1 MNFDEFNRIFCKGM
15 FKEALIDVNQ
25 NFSSLNAKTS
35 TSEDVQLFV
44 KIGEYQRQQMFTG
57 LDPKADQYV
66 YGRQILNSLNDIT
79 QKP

>member
-25 NFSSLNAKTS
+25 NFSSLNTKAS
-35 TSEDVQLFV
+35 TTDDVQLFV

-57 LDPKADQYV
+57 LEPKSDQYV
-66 YGRQILNSLNDIT
+66 YGR
-79 QKP
+79 